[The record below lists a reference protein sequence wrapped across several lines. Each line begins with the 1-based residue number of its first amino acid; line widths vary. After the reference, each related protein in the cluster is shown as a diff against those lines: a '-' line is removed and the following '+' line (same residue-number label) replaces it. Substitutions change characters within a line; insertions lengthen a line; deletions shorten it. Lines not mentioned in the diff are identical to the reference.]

1 MRTCWV
7 LDHPAHVRLLAPFI
21 RSGTT
26 SDVLIATNRVEV
38 RKLLESSE
46 GVLPKRQQLWVERPI
61 GTKRVHLAWKR
72 MRSVRR
78 FLKEAQRSGRQFDR
92 IIAVGAPLE
101 LRVAKRLK
109 IPKRWYITDTEVNHV
124 AHRLAVNAATDVLV
138 PTHWNASIDGRCLER
153 FQKKGARL
161 HRLDGLHGMVHLRPQ
176 LRPKQVATI
185 PKIAVRRLIGDGV
198 HDASEILA
206 IPDSFL
212 DGIDFTQADESLY
225 PGDAWEFTSMLSMQD
240 GVISQ
245 SVTVASEAVLMGV
258 PTLLISDA
266 ERGFLDRLEADG
278 YPLFRLRIGD
288 DVEEIHAQFLA
299 GLHLTDA
306 LELPEWP
313 NARQQF
319 AEFIG
324 SELID

>member
-26 SDVLIATNRVEV
+26 SDVLIATDRVEV
-38 RKLLESSE
+38 RQLLDSSE

-61 GTKRVHLAWKR
+61 GAKRARVAWKR
-72 MRSVRR
+72 MRIVRG
-78 FLKEAQRSGRQFDR
+78 FLKEAQRSGGQFDR

-109 IPKRWYITDTEVNHV
+109 IPKRWYISDTEVNHL
-124 AHRLAVNAATDVLV
+124 AHRLAVNAATDVMV
-138 PTHWNASIDGRCLER
+138 PTHWNTSTDGGWLER
-153 FQKKGARL
+153 FTKKGARI

-176 LRPKQVATI
+176 LRPKQVAVI
-185 PKIAVRRLIGDGV
+185 PKIAVRRLLGDGV
-198 HDASEILA
+198 HDAGEILS
-206 IPDSFL
+206 IPDSLL
-212 DGIDFTQADESLY
+212 DGIDSTQADESLY
-225 PGDAWEFTSMLSMQD
+225 AGDAWEFTSMLSMQD

-258 PTLLISDA
+258 PTLLVSDA

-278 YPLFRLRIGD
+278 YPLFRLRTGD
-288 DVEEIHAQFLA
+288 NVEEIHAQFLA

-313 NARQQF
+313 NTRQQF

>member
-26 SDVLIATNRVEV
+26 SDVLIATDRVEV
-38 RKLLESSE
+38 RQLLDSSE

-61 GTKRVHLAWKR
+61 GPKRARVAWKR
-72 MRSVRR
+72 MRIVRG
-78 FLKEAQRSGRQFDR
+78 FLKEAQRSGGQFDR

-109 IPKRWYITDTEVNHV
+109 IPKRWYISDTEVNHL
-124 AHRLAVNAATDVLV
+124 AHRLAVNAATDVMV
-138 PTHWNASIDGRCLER
+138 PTHWNTSIDGGWLER
-153 FQKKGARL
+153 FTKKGARI

-176 LRPKQVATI
+176 LRPKQVAVI
-185 PKIAVRRLIGDGV
+185 PKIAVRRLLGDGV
-198 HDASEILA
+198 HDAGEILS
-206 IPDSFL
+206 IPDSLL
-212 DGIDFTQADESLY
+212 DGIDSTQADESLY
-225 PGDAWEFTSMLSMQD
+225 AGDAWEFTSMLSMQD

-258 PTLLISDA
+258 PTLLVSDA
-266 ERGFLDRLEADG
+266 KRGFLDRLEADG
-278 YPLFRLRIGD
+278 YPLFRLMTGD
-288 DVEEIHAQFLA
+288 NVEEIHAQFLA

-313 NARQQF
+313 NTRQQF

>member
-26 SDVLIATNRVEV
+26 SDVLIATNRAEV
-38 RKLLESSE
+38 RQLLESSE

-61 GTKRVHLAWKR
+61 GPKRFRRAWRR
-72 MRSVRR
+72 MRNVRR
-78 FLKEAQRSGRQFDR
+78 FLRDAQRSGGRFDR
-92 IIAVGAPLE
+92 IITIGAPLE
-101 LRVAKRLK
+101 LRVAKRLR
-109 IPKRWYITDTEVNHV
+109 IPKRWYISDTEVNHL
-124 AHRLAVNAATDVLV
+124 AHRLAGNAATDVML
-138 PTHWNASIDGRCLER
+138 PTHWNTSIDGGWLEQ
-153 FQKKGARL
+153 FQKKGARI

-176 LRPKQVATI
+176 LRPREVAAI
-185 PKIAVRRLIGDGV
+185 PKIAVRRLLGDGV
-198 HDASEILA
+198 HDAGEVLQ
-206 IPDSFL
+206 IPDALL
-212 DGIDFTQADESLY
+212 DGIDSTLADESLY
-225 PGDAWEFTSMLSMQD
+225 GGDAWEFTSMLSMQD

-258 PTLLISDA
+258 PTLLVSDA
-266 ERGFLDRLEADG
+266 KRGFLDRLEADG
-278 YPLFRLRIGD
+278 YPLFRLRTGD
-288 DVEEIHAQFLA
+288 NVEEIHAQFLA

-313 NARQQF
+313 NVRQQF

>member
-26 SDVLIATNRVEV
+26 SDVLIATNRSEV
-38 RKLLESSE
+38 RQLLESSE
-46 GVLPKRQQLWVERPI
+46 GVLPRRQQIWVERPV
-61 GTKRVHLAWKR
+61 GQKRGRIAWKR
-72 MRSVRR
+72 MRQARR
-78 FLKEAQRSGRQFDR
+78 FLKEAQRSGERFDR
-92 IIAVGAPLE
+92 IIAIGAPLE

-109 IPKRWYITDTEVNHV
+109 IPKRWYISDTEVNHL
-124 AHRLAVNAATDVLV
+124 AHRLAVNAATDVMV
-138 PTHWNASIDGRCLER
+138 PEHWKSSIDGGWLEQFR
-153 FQKKGARL
+153 KKGATI

-176 LRPKQVATI
+176 LRPREVAAI
-185 PKIAVRRLIGDGV
+185 PKIAIRRLLGDGV
-198 HDASEILA
+198 HDTGEVLP
-206 IPDSFL
+206 IPDSLL
-212 DGIDFTQADESLY
+212 DGIDSTQADESLY
-225 PGDAWEFTSMLSMQD
+225 AGDAWEFTSMISMQD

-258 PTLLISDA
+258 PTLLVSDA
-266 ERGFLDRLEADG
+266 QRGFLDRLEADG
-278 YPLFRLRIGD
+278 YPLFRLRTGD
-288 DVEEIHAQFLA
+288 NADEIHAQFLA

-313 NARQQF
+313 NVRQQF

>member
-26 SDVLIATNRVEV
+26 SDVLIATDRVEV
-38 RKLLESSE
+38 RQLLDSSE
-46 GVLPKRQQLWVERPI
+46 GVLPKRQQLWVERPT
-61 GTKRVHLAWKR
+61 GPKRVRVAWKR

-78 FLKEAQRSGRQFDR
+78 FLKEAQRPSGQFDR

-109 IPKRWYITDTEVNHV
+109 IPNRWYISDTEVNHL
-124 AHRLAVNAATDVLV
+124 AHRLAVNAATDVMV
-138 PTHWNASIDGRCLER
+138 PTHWNTSIDGGWLER
-153 FQKKGARL
+153 FQKKGARI

-185 PKIAVRRLIGDGV
+185 PKIAIRRLLGDGI
-198 HDASEILA
+198 HDAGEIVS
-206 IPDSFL
+206 IPDSLL
-212 DGIDFTQADESLY
+212 DGIDSTQADESLY
-225 PGDAWEFTSMLSMQD
+225 AGDAWEFTSMLSMQD

-245 SVTVASEAVLMGV
+245 SVTVASESVLMGV
-258 PTLLISDA
+258 PTLLVSDA
-266 ERGFLDRLEADG
+266 KRGFLDRLEADG
-278 YPLFRLRIGD
+278 YPLFRLRSGD
-288 DVEEIHAQFLA
+288 NVDEIHAQFLA

-313 NARQQF
+313 DTRQQF
-319 AEFIG
+319 ADFIG

>member
-21 RSGTT
+21 RCGTT
-26 SDVLIATNRVEV
+26 SDVLIATDRVEV
-38 RKLLESSE
+38 RQLLDSSE

-61 GTKRVHLAWKR
+61 GAKRARVAWKR

-78 FLKEAQRSGRQFDR
+78 FLKEAQRSGGRFGR
-92 IIAVGAPLE
+92 IISVGAPLE

-109 IPKRWYITDTEVNHV
+109 IPKRWYISDTEVNHL
-124 AHRLAVNAATDVLV
+124 AHRLAVNAATDVMV
-138 PTHWNASIDGRCLER
+138 PTHWNASIDGGWLER
-153 FQKKGARL
+153 FKKKNARI

-185 PKIAVRRLIGDGV
+185 PKIAVRRLLGDGV
-198 HDASEILA
+198 HDAGELLS
-206 IPDSFL
+206 IPDSLL
-212 DGIDFTQADESLY
+212 DGIDSTQADESLY
-225 PGDAWEFTSMLSMQD
+225 AGDAWEFTSMLSMQD

-258 PTLLISDA
+258 PTLLVSDA

-278 YPLFRLRIGD
+278 YPLFRLRTGD
-288 DVEEIHAQFLA
+288 NVEEIHAQFLA

-313 NARQQF
+313 SARQQF

>member
-26 SDVLIATNRVEV
+26 SDVLIATDRVEV
-38 RKLLESSE
+38 RQLLDSSE

-61 GTKRVHLAWKR
+61 GPKRVRVAWKR

-78 FLKEAQRSGRQFDR
+78 FLKEAQRSGGRFDR

-109 IPKRWYITDTEVNHV
+109 IPKRWYISDTEVNHL
-124 AHRLAVNAATDVLV
+124 AHRLAVNVATDAMV
-138 PTHWNASIDGRCLER
+138 PTHWNTSIDGGWLER
-153 FQKKGARL
+153 FQIKGARI

-176 LRPKQVATI
+176 LRPKQVAAI
-185 PKIAVRRLIGDGV
+185 PKIAVRRLLGDGV
-198 HDASEILA
+198 HDAGEILS
-206 IPDSFL
+206 IPDSLL
-212 DGIDFTQADESLY
+212 DGIDSTQADESLY
-225 PGDAWEFTSMLSMQD
+225 AGDAWEFTSMLSMQD

-258 PTLLISDA
+258 PTLLVSDA
-266 ERGFLDRLEADG
+266 KRGFLDRLEADG
-278 YPLFRLRIGD
+278 YPLFRLRTGD
-288 DVEEIHAQFLA
+288 NVEEIHAQFLA

-313 NARQQF
+313 NTRQQF

>member
-26 SDVLIATNRVEV
+26 SDVLIATNRKEV
-38 RKLLESSE
+38 RQLLDSSE
-46 GVLPKRQQLWVERPI
+46 GVLPKRQQIWVERPI
-61 GTKRVHLAWKR
+61 GAKRTRIAWKR
-72 MRSVRR
+72 MRLVRS
-78 FLKEAQRSGRQFDR
+78 FLKKAQRHGGKIER
-92 IIAVGAPLE
+92 IVSIGAPLE

-109 IPKRWYITDTEVNHV
+109 IANRWYITDTEVNHL
-124 AHRLAVNAATDVLV
+124 AHRLAAGMTTDVLV
-138 PTHWNASIDGRCLER
+138 PTHWNTSVDGGWLEKIN
-153 FQKKGARL
+153 KKGAMI

-176 LRPKQVATI
+176 LRPREVAMV

-198 HDASEILA
+198 HDSGEVLD
-206 IPDSFL
+206 IPDSLL
-212 DGIDFTQADESLY
+212 DGIDSIQADEGKY
-225 PGDAWEFTSMLSMQD
+225 NGDPWEFPSMISMQD

-258 PTLLISDA
+258 PALLVSNA
-266 ERGFLDRLEADG
+266 ERGFLDRLESEG
-278 YPLFRLRIGD
+278 YPLFRLRSGD
-288 DVEEIHAQFLA
+288 EVDKIHAQFLA

>member
-26 SDVLIATNRVEV
+26 SDVLIATNRSEV
-38 RKLLESSE
+38 RQLLESSE
-46 GVLPKRQQLWVERPI
+46 GVLPRRQQIWVERPV
-61 GTKRVHLAWKR
+61 GQKRSWIAWKR
-72 MRSVRR
+72 MRQVRR
-78 FLKEAQRSGRQFDR
+78 FLKEAQRSGERFDR
-92 IIAVGAPLE
+92 IIAIGAPLE

-109 IPKRWYITDTEVNHV
+109 IPKRWYISDTEVNHL
-124 AHRLAVNAATDVLV
+124 AHRLAVNAATDVMV
-138 PTHWNASIDGRCLER
+138 PEHWKSSIDGGWLEQFR
-153 FQKKGARL
+153 KKGATI

-176 LRPKQVATI
+176 LRPREVAAI
-185 PKIAVRRLIGDGV
+185 PKIAIRRLLGDGV
-198 HDASEILA
+198 HDNGEVLP
-206 IPDSFL
+206 IPDSLL
-212 DGIDFTQADESLY
+212 DGIDSTQADESLY
-225 PGDAWEFTSMLSMQD
+225 AGDAWEFTSMISMQD

-258 PTLLISDA
+258 PTLLVSDA
-266 ERGFLDRLEADG
+266 QRGFLDRLEADG
-278 YPLFRLRIGD
+278 YPLFRLRTGD
-288 DVEEIHAQFLA
+288 NADEIHAQFLA

-313 NARQQF
+313 NVCQQF

>member
-26 SDVLIATNRVEV
+26 SDVLIATNRSEV
-38 RKLLESSE
+38 RQLLESSE
-46 GVLPKRQQLWVERPI
+46 GVLPRRQQIWVERPV
-61 GTKRVHLAWKR
+61 GQKRGRIAWKR
-72 MRSVRR
+72 MRQVRR
-78 FLKEAQRSGRQFDR
+78 FLKEAQRSGERFDR
-92 IIAVGAPLE
+92 IIAIGAPLE

-109 IPKRWYITDTEVNHV
+109 IPKRWYISDTEVNHL
-124 AHRLAVNAATDVLV
+124 AHRLAVNAATDVMV
-138 PTHWNASIDGRCLER
+138 PEHWKSSIDGGWLEQFR
-153 FQKKGARL
+153 KKGAKI

-176 LRPKQVATI
+176 LRPREVAAI
-185 PKIAVRRLIGDGV
+185 PKIAIRRLLGDGV
-198 HDASEILA
+198 HDTGEVLP
-206 IPDSFL
+206 IPDSLL
-212 DGIDFTQADESLY
+212 DGIDSTQADESLY
-225 PGDAWEFTSMLSMQD
+225 AGDAWEFTSMISMQD

-258 PTLLISDA
+258 PTLLVSDA
-266 ERGFLDRLEADG
+266 QRGFLDRLEADG
-278 YPLFRLRIGD
+278 YPLFRLRTGD
-288 DVEEIHAQFLA
+288 NADEIHAQFLA

-313 NARQQF
+313 NVRQQF

>member
-26 SDVLIATNRVEV
+26 SDVLIATDRVEV
-38 RKLLESSE
+38 RQLLESSE
-46 GVLPKRQQLWVERPI
+46 GVLPKRQQLWVQRPI
-61 GTKRVHLAWKR
+61 GAKRARVAWKR

-78 FLKEAQRSGRQFDR
+78 FLNEAQRSGGRFDR
-92 IIAVGAPLE
+92 IISVGAPLE

-109 IPKRWYITDTEVNHV
+109 IPKRWYITDTEVNRL
-124 AHRLAVNAATDVLV
+124 AHRLAVNAATDVMV
-138 PTHWNASIDGRCLER
+138 PTHWNSSIDGGWLER
-153 FQKKGARL
+153 FQNKGARI

-176 LRPKQVATI
+176 LRPKHVAAI
-185 PKIAVRRLIGDGV
+185 PKIAVRRLFGDGV
-198 HDASEILA
+198 HDAGEILS
-206 IPDSFL
+206 IPDSLL
-212 DGIDFTQADESLY
+212 DGIDSTQADESLY
-225 PGDAWEFTSMLSMQD
+225 AGDAWEFTSMLSMQD

-245 SVTVASEAVLMGV
+245 SVTVASEAALMGV
-258 PTLLISDA
+258 PTLLVSDA
-266 ERGFLDRLEADG
+266 NRGFLHRLEADG
-278 YPLFRLRIGD
+278 YPLFRLRTGD
-288 DVEEIHAQFLA
+288 NVEEIHAQFLA

-313 NARQQF
+313 NTRQQF

>member
-26 SDVLIATNRVEV
+26 SDVFIATDRVEV
-38 RKLLESSE
+38 RQLLESSE

-61 GTKRVHLAWKR
+61 GAKRARVAWKR

-78 FLKEAQRSGRQFDR
+78 FLKEAQRSGGRFDR
-92 IIAVGAPLE
+92 IIAVGSSLE
-101 LRVAKRLK
+101 LRVSKRLK
-109 IPKRWYITDTEVNHV
+109 VPKRWYITDTEVNHL
-124 AHRLAVNAATDVLV
+124 AHRLAVNAATDVMV
-138 PTHWNASIDGRCLER
+138 PTHWNSSIDGGWIER
-153 FQKKGARL
+153 FQKNGARI

-176 LRPKQVATI
+176 LRPKEVAAI
-185 PKIAVRRLIGDGV
+185 PKIAVRRLLGDGV
-198 HDASEILA
+198 HDAAEILA
-206 IPDSFL
+206 IPESLL

-225 PGDAWEFTSMLSMQD
+225 AGDAWEFTSMLSMQD

-266 ERGFLDRLEADG
+266 ERGFLNRLEADG
-278 YPLFRLRIGD
+278 YPLFRLRTGD

>member
-26 SDVLIATNRVEV
+26 SDVIVATNRTEV
-38 RKLLESSE
+38 RNLLESSE
-46 GVLPKRQQLWVERPI
+46 GVLPKRQQIWVERPI
-61 GTKRVHLAWKR
+61 GSKRARIAWKR
-72 MRSVRR
+72 MRQVRQ
-78 FLKEAQRSGRQFDR
+78 FLKNAQRSGGRFER

-109 IPKRWYITDTEVNHV
+109 IPKRWYISDTEVNHL
-124 AHRLAVNAATDVLV
+124 AHRLAVNAATDVMV
-138 PTHWNASIDGRCLER
+138 PTHWDTSIDGGWLEQFSR
-153 FQKKGARL
+153 KGATI
-161 HRLDGLHGMVHLRPQ
+161 HRLNGLHGMVHLRPQ
-176 LRPKQVATI
+176 LRPKEVATI
-185 PKIAVRRLIGDGV
+185 PNIAVRRLIGDGV
-198 HDASEILA
+198 HDSDEILR
-206 IPDSFL
+206 IQDSLL
-212 DGIDFTQADESLY
+212 DGIESTQADEGLY
-225 PGDAWEFTSMLSMQD
+225 AGDAWEFTSMLSMQD

-258 PTLLISDA
+258 PTLLVSDA
-266 ERGFLDRLEADG
+266 QRGFLDRLESEG
-278 YPLFRLRIGD
+278 YPLFRLRTGD
-288 DVEEIHAQFLA
+288 NVEEIHAQFLA

-313 NARQQF
+313 NVRQQF